1 MPEKSL
7 TEIPRAVRD
16 QYEKG
21 VTALERSNL
30 DYAIELLLAV
40 LKSEPGFLAG
50 REALRRAAQKKAGE
64 KTGLFKKLVSS
75 AGSGPALAKAKFLV
89 ESQPLEALFLAEQA
103 LAGDPRN
110 SLAHDIFAQAAV
122 AAELPRSAILS
133 LEAMRQESPADKEV
147 TIRLS
152 EIYSDIGM
160 SEKAEAIFAALLK
173 HHPNDPRL
181 NEMAKNL
188 SAKRTLSEGG
198 YESIADG
205 KGSFRDI
212 LKDKGEANR
221 LEQESRITKDA
232 AQSQNLIE
240 QYQAR
245 LTTDP
250 GNLRLLK
257 NIAELYVQQKD
268 YYHAIEYYNQIEA
281 IPGAMDAMLEQ
292 ARNDTVVK
300 RYNQVV
306 EQLDP
311 AAEDYETQKAT
322 ITAERD
328 AFILSDCLARVERY
342 PTDKAIRFELG
353 MLYFNLGRLPEALPE
368 FQQAENNPHKRVQA
382 MLYSARCMAAR
393 NMNDMAARKLQNALK
408 EKQGFDDERK
418 ELLYTLGVVLEK
430 MGKAED
436 SIQQF
441 MAIYEVDMKFRDVED
456 RVNRHYGNQG

>member
-7 TEIPRAVRD
+7 TEIPRTVRE

-21 VTALERSNL
+21 VTALERNNL

-40 LKSEPGFLAG
+40 MKSEPAFLAG
-50 REALRRAAQKKAGE
+50 RDALRRAAQKKAGE

-75 AGSGPALAKAKFLV
+75 AGSSPALAKAKFLV
-89 ESQPLEALFLAEQA
+89 ESQPLEALFVAEQV

-110 SLAHDIFAQAAV
+110 NLAHDIFAQAAV
-122 AAELPRSAILS
+122 AASLPRSAIFS
-133 LEAMRQESPADKEV
+133 LEALRQEAPADKNV
-147 TIRLS
+147 SIRLS
-152 EIYSDIGM
+152 EAYSAIGL
-160 SEKAEAIFAALLK
+160 SEKAESVFTALLK

-181 NEMAKNL
+181 SEMAKNI
-188 SAKRTLSEGG
+188 SAKRTLNEGG

-245 LTTDP
+245 LATEP

-257 NIAELYVQQKD
+257 NIAELYAQQKD

-281 IPGAMDAMLEQ
+281 IPGAFDAALEQ
-292 ARNDTVVK
+292 VRNDMIVK
-300 RYNQVV
+300 RYNQVI
-306 EQLDP
+306 EQIDP
-311 AAEDYETQKAT
+311 AAENYEEQKAA
-322 ITAERD
+322 IAAERD

-353 MLYFNLGRLPEALPE
+353 VLYFNQGRLQEALPE
-368 FQQAENNPHKRVQA
+368 FQQAENNPHRRVQA

-418 ELLYTLGVVLEK
+418 ELLYTLGIVLEK
-430 MGKAED
+430 MGKGDE
-436 SIQQF
+436 SIKQF
-441 MAIYEVDMKFRDVED
+441 MDIYEVDMKFRDVEE
-456 RVNRHYGNQG
+456 RVNRHYSGQG